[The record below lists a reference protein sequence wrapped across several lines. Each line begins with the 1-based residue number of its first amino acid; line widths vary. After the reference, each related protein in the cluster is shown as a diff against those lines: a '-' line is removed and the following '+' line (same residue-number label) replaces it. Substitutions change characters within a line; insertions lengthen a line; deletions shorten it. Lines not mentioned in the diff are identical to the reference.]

1 MEEVQLSLYANN
13 MILYI
18 ENPNDLTQ
26 KIIRADI
33 NYIIILYNY
42 NSHYKNYIKMNLA
55 RYQDTRSTYRD
66 WLHFFTLTV
75 KYQEGNIN
83 KQYLLKTYSRR

>member
-1 MEEVQLSLYANN
+1 MEEVRLSLYANN

-33 NYIIILYNY
+33 NYII
-42 NSHYKNYIKMNLA
+42 YIIYVYVDL
-55 RYQDTRSTYRD
+55 
-66 WLHFFTLTV
+66 
-75 KYQEGNIN
+75 
-83 KQYLLKTYSRR
+83 